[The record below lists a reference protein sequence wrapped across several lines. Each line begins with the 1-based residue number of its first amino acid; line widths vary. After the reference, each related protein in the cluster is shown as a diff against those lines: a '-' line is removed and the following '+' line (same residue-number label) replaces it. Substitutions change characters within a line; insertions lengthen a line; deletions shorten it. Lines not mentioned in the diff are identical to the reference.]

1 MKNTYPSLL
10 DRVQSIL
17 IDVVFI
23 VTLMFIFSA
32 VLDKFDSPPDWV
44 RGALFFGI
52 WGLYEPLC
60 VSIGCTVGQYLKGI
74 RVKSHNNPNRRIN
87 FFASFIRYV
96 LKTLLGWISFLTITR
111 NKERR
116 AIHDL
121 VSGSV
126 MVRHTEA
133 AYHKLAIP
141 DID

>member
-44 RGALFFGI
+44 RGALFLGI

-74 RVKSHNNPNRRIN
+74 RVKSHDNPNRRIN
-87 FFASFIRYV
+87 FLPPS
-96 LKTLLGWISFLTITR
+96 
-111 NKERR
+111 
-116 AIHDL
+116 
-121 VSGSV
+121 SV
-126 MVRHTEA
+126 MC
-133 AYHKLAIP
+133 
-141 DID
+141 

>member
-1 MKNTYPSLL
+1 
-10 DRVQSIL
+10 
-17 IDVVFI
+17 
-23 VTLMFIFSA
+23 
-32 VLDKFDSPPDWV
+32 
-44 RGALFFGI
+44 
-52 WGLYEPLC
+52 
-60 VSIGCTVGQYLKGI
+60 
-74 RVKSHNNPNRRIN
+74 
-87 FFASFIRYV
+87 V

-111 NKERR
+111 NTERR